1 MGGSRERRDERS
13 MSIPARIWVLMV
25 LGTGGG
31 SRAAA
36 FDGVGRGT
44 AVNKV
49 NCDLDGIEGLE
60 GR

>member
-1 MGGSRERRDERS
+1 
-13 MSIPARIWVLMV
+13 MSVPARIWVLMV

-60 GR
+60 GG

>member
-1 MGGSRERRDERS
+1 M
-13 MSIPARIWVLMV
+13 

-36 FDGVGRGT
+36 FDWVGRGT
-44 AVNKV
+44 AVNRV
-49 NCDLDGIEGLE
+49 NCDLGGIEGLE